1 MNHMPAFANPFQGNV
16 NRKMNE
22 EELIQAVRLNIAGE
36 LEAIYL
42 YDAHVQATDNEI
54 AKKVIADIRDE
65 EKAHVGELMTLLRV
79 LDPKEAELFASGEE
93 EVREMLED
101 LGISISTE
109 ETSDDVPPAETVGSL
124 ID

>member
-1 MNHMPAFANPFQGNV
+1 MPAFANPFQGNV